1 MKAHRTDGL
10 SLTFAIVFLVIVAW
24 WGVAVTVDLSLPN
37 VGWFVAAALILLGV
51 LGLVGVL
58 RSGRPAAQH
67 PLSPAEPTD
76 EPADEPVDD
85 PTDEPADDL
94 AGRTDD
100 LASRTDDLASRT
112 DDLAGRDLAGPDR
125 ATGRRPRAPG
135 PDPT

>member
-67 PLSPAEPTD
+67 PFSPAEPTD
-76 EPADEPVDD
+76 D
-85 PTDEPADDL
+85 PTAEPADDL

-100 LASRTDDLASRT
+100 LASRTDDLA
-112 DDLAGRDLAGPDR
+112 GPDLPGPDL